1 MPLLKV
7 AKAGLIAIAI
17 AALGAASA
25 SGDGALV
32 EVNGLVLRAD
42 GGFQPQTLPRHRYA
56 PIDFQGHV
64 DISAKGGGRPSPLQ
78 QALIEFDRDGR
89 LSVAGLPTCAPEAI
103 AAASTEEAR
112 QACRGA
118 LVGTGRVGVLVSLPG
133 GTVEASSPLTIF
145 NGPRREGNP
154 TAILH
159 ARFTV
164 PATQTYAIVV
174 PIERLT
180 GGFRYRARLD
190 LPPLAGG
197 LGALSHIDVKIGRR
211 YRADGKPRSYI
222 SARCSDN
229 ILQTH
234 GRFQFEDGTVISG
247 QVEKFCRSK

>member
-1 MPLLKV
+1 MSLPKLV
-7 AKAGLIAIAI
+7 KAGLIAISI
-17 AALGAASA
+17 AALAAASA

-32 EVNGLVLRAD
+32 EVNDLVLRAD
-42 GGFQPQTLPRHRYA
+42 GGFQPQTLPRRRYA
-56 PIDFQGHV
+56 PIDFQGHA
-64 DISAKGGGRPSPLQ
+64 DITAKGGGRPSPLQ
-78 QALIEFDRDGR
+78 QALIDFDRDGR
-89 LSVAGLPTCAPEAI
+89 LSVAGLPTCAPETI
-103 AAASTEEAR
+103 ANASTEEAR

-118 LVGTGRVGVLVSLPG
+118 LVGTGHVAALVSLPG

-145 NGPRREGNP
+145 NGPRLESGP
-154 TAILH
+154 SAILH

-164 PATQTYAIVV
+164 PATETYAIVV
-174 PIERLT
+174 PIERLS

-211 YRADGKPRSYI
+211 YRANGKPRSYL

>member
-1 MPLLKV
+1 MPLPKLVKT
-7 AKAGLIAIAI
+7 GLIVISI
-17 AALGAASA
+17 AALAAASA

-32 EVNGLVLRAD
+32 EVNDLVLRAD
-42 GGFQPQTLPRHRYA
+42 GGFQPQTLPRRQYA
-56 PIDFQGHV
+56 PIDFQGHA
-64 DISAKGGGRPSPLQ
+64 DITAKGGGRPSPLQ
-78 QALIEFDRDGR
+78 QALIDFDRDGR
-89 LSVAGLPTCAPEAI
+89 LSVAGLPACAPETI
-103 AAASTEEAR
+103 ANASTEEAR

-118 LVGTGRVGVLVSLPG
+118 LVGTGRVDALVALPG
-133 GTVEASSPLTIF
+133 GTIKASSPLTIF
-145 NGPRREGNP
+145 NGPHLESGP
-154 TAILH
+154 SAILH

-164 PATQTYAIVV
+164 PATETYAIVV
-174 PIERLT
+174 PIERIS

-197 LGALSHIDVKIGRR
+197 LGALSHIDVKIGRH
-211 YRADGKPRSYI
+211 YRANGKPRSYL